1 MKKLIGSFG
10 AAALAVLALSA
21 TVAAAGPHGAGTGTV
36 QGQASPQAQS
46 QGATQSQG
54 AGRGPAQG
62 AQAAGGDV
70 VASIL
75 GLTNAQVQDLR
86 QSGLSLAQIAAK
98 QGVDP
103 QKLVDALVAQWSTR
117 IDYRVSTGALTT
129 AEAATLKSQ
138 LAVRAKDM
146 VDQTALGGM
155 RGAAVGAG
163 PSQGRGAGQGRAAAG
178 SGPGTAAAAGTC
190 DGTGSMG
197 HGHAGTTQP

>member
-21 TVAAAGPHGAGTGTV
+21 TVAAAGPHGAGAGAA
-36 QGQASPQAQS
+36 QGQASPQAQ
-46 QGATQSQG
+46 GQG